1 MLVYIAGPIRGMPNY
16 NTLAFHRAQIY
27 LERLGHEVINPL
39 QLDVDYDGEVNAK
52 EQWEYAERD
61 TGIIL
66 GLCGAYEGR
75 RIDAIYALSG
85 WSDSIGSRA
94 EVSLAQ
100 WIGAKIITEDPCE
113 TVALI
118 EVGPGGIGR

>member
-16 NTLAFHRAQIY
+16 NQLAFHQAQLY

-39 QLDVDYDGEVNAK
+39 QLDLDYDGEINAS
-52 EQWEYAERD
+52 EQWEYAARD

-66 GLCGAYEGR
+66 GLQGAYKGR
-75 RIDAIYALSG
+75 RVEAIYALSG
-85 WSDSIGSRA
+85 WSNSIGSRA

-100 WIGAKIITEDPCE
+100 WIGAKIITEDPSE
-113 TVALI
+113 TVAII
-118 EVGPGGIGR
+118 EVEN